1 MRKMLKTRASLRK
14 LTAVCCAAAL
24 VASSTG
30 TLIANG
36 RAGSQSPFGDGTPI
50 NEEYSEHLSL
60 QPTSVAF
67 QMATVLKWTPEYDVD
82 AQYNR
87 STVPLAS
94 RFTGPLVSDL
104 KNPDAKLTIASMAN
118 LNHDDTPSQ
127 GFDMFSNFAFDYWQY
142 LDSYIYWAG
151 SGSTEGI
158 VILPTPDMTDS
169 AHRNGVPMLGM
180 LAFPWEN
187 GGAGLTELRNMIQKN
202 PDGSYPVADKMVE
215 MAEYYGFDGYF
226 FNAEG
231 FFAAS
236 SEINALNNLMRYVHK
251 KYPNFIWSW
260 YNCIGGPG
268 VDEGTARFIKPDE
281 EGIYP
286 VDEMFC
292 NYGSEYRVDTTN
304 NTMIKYGRNPYDAFT
319 GYEMQRG
326 GDVDTQLSDH
336 LLMGA
341 DGRIKT
347 SIGLFIPNTTLGRAT
362 DPADFHVKERDLY
375 VGFSGDPTVWPGDPA
390 DPNAPKWIGLS
401 RFFAEKSVVDEA
413 PFTTTFN
420 TGHGKQWFVNGALSR
435 QKEWNNRSMSDVL
448 PTYTWIVRSEGSTL
462 TPNYDFDDAYNGGNS
477 IKYVGN
483 LDAGKANTS
492 LLYSTQVDV
501 VDNTKIKLTYKQN
514 SDQKLQLG
522 VYYGD
527 SYEDKNVIYYDLNN
541 VDAGNGWTTGIAD
554 LSADAGKVA
563 IGLSIRVESE
573 EGVQDY
579 ALNLGQLSIV
589 NEDCAAPATPEN
601 LHVEEMQ
608 YRTLTDRS
616 EDVKAELRIKWDKV
630 EGASYY
636 EIYHEN
642 ADGSNTLINAIP
654 NTAYYINTLS
664 VMEGKDHA
672 KVKVCAVA
680 PDGTRGEMQELTV
693 KWDSEMLQEGVF
705 VPHEEQLM
713 SENVCLGAT
722 VTGRSGQNTGETA
735 EMAIDGDINSKWC
748 VPGASW
754 GWMTIKLDE
763 PKTIKRW
770 RIEHAEAGG
779 EDPKS
784 NTFSFSLQYKDEDGN
799 WMTAD
804 SVIGNRNPIT
814 DRVLRTPV
822 TAQEF
827 KLQIDKAYY
836 SAIWAALRVYDW
848 KMFEEAGQEV
858 SDVHPSNLVEAVNN
872 QGANDTV
879 SFYNVERSQTIKV
892 YQSADAAEPIAS
904 KDSLEYGT
912 TLKFE
917 GLDFGSDSAGRLYY
931 TTTDNRIGGG
941 ESGRM
946 SVSYLA
952 ADNTNKAAQS
962 MDITFTP
969 FMEQDSENYR
979 FLSHMVY
986 YSLKVDGL
994 QPGDVLYAYE
1004 TAGDEVYTKKSLPV
1018 AEGESAAFIRSLR
1031 MTDINGSVTLEVRH
1045 EGMNSSGRYTVST
1058 RDLLN
1063 AQLEKAR
1070 AITKADYPVGF
1081 DALQKAIANAESVAA
1096 DEIAGFVETT
1106 NAQTALSEAL
1116 KNVKAVTEVLQ
1127 AVVDRAEQIKAD
1139 GALTNTVQVVVDG
1152 FNASLQEAKD
1162 LIANSSATQTQ
1173 LNDAAVK
1180 LLGFIAK
1187 VDWKQGDKT
1196 ALEVAIQ
1203 VADSINENLNLYIDT
1218 EAFEAAYG
1226 NAKAVYESGNSMQDD
1241 VDEAFQALVDAM
1253 NNMRMKANKDILN
1266 DMINKASAQD
1276 LSGCTADSVKAFHAA
1291 LTAAKAVAS
1300 DGKATQNEVD
1310 NAVERLLAA
1319 QAGLTKAP
1327 TVEAPVVS
1335 PSTDAPIQNAG
1346 DGSTPTKTGD
1356 AGVCSLMALTVL
1368 AGAAVI
1374 LLKKKTH

>member
-1 MRKMLKTRASLRK
+1 MRRMSKTRASLRK

-24 VASSTG
+24 VTSSTG
-30 TLIANG
+30 MLIANA
-36 RAGSQSPFGDGTPI
+36 RAGSQKPFGDGTPI
-50 NEEYSEHLSL
+50 NEEYNEHLSL

-67 QMATVLKWTPEYDVD
+67 QMKTVLEWTPEYDTD

-87 STVPLAS
+87 STVPLAD
-94 RFTGPLVSDL
+94 RFTGPLISDV

-118 LNHDDTPSQ
+118 LNHDDTSSQ

-158 VILPTPDMTDS
+158 VILPTPDLTDS

-180 LAFPWEN
+180 LAFPWED
-187 GGAGLTELRNMIQKN
+187 GGSGSTELRNMVQKN

-215 MAEYYGFDGYF
+215 MAKYYGFDGYF

-231 FFAAS
+231 FS
-236 SEINALNNLMRYVHK
+236 YNEDVGTLIDLMKYVHK
-251 KYPNFIWSW
+251 KYPDFIWSW

-268 VDEGTARFIKPDE
+268 VNDYTSKFIAADEDGL
-281 EGIYP
+281 YP
-286 VDEMFC
+286 VNEMFC
-292 NYGSEYRVDTTN
+292 NYGAEYSVDTTV
-304 NTMIKYGRNPYDAFT
+304 NTMIKNGRNPYDAFI

-326 GDVDTQLSDH
+326 GDVDTQLNDH

-347 SIGLFIPNTTLGRAT
+347 SIGLFIPNTTLGRAK

-375 VGFSGDPTVWPGDPA
+375 VGFSGDPTVWPGDPS
-390 DPNAPKWIGLS
+390 DPSAPKWIGLS

-420 TGHGKQWFVNGALSR
+420 TGHGKQWFVNGQLSR
-435 QKEWNNRSMSDVL
+435 TKEWNNRSMSDVL
-448 PTYTWIVRSEGSTL
+448 PTYTWIVRSEGSKL
-462 TPNYDFDDAYNGGNS
+462 VPNYDFDDAYNGGNS

-492 LLYSTQVDV
+492 LLYSTKVDV
-501 VDNTKIKLTYKQN
+501 ADNTKIKLTYKQN
-514 SDQKLQLG
+514 SNQKIQLG

-527 SYEDKNVIYYDLNN
+527 GYEDKNVAYYDLTN

-573 EGVQDY
+573 QGVQDY
-579 ALNLGQLSIV
+579 SLNLGQLSIV
-589 NEDCAAPATPEN
+589 NEDCAVPEAPEN
-601 LHVEEMQ
+601 LHVEEME
-608 YRTLTDRS
+608 YLTLTDRS
-616 EDVKAELRIKWDKV
+616 EDVKAELRVKWDKV

-642 ADGSNTLINAIP
+642 ADGSDTLINAIP
-654 NTAYYINTLS
+654 NTAYYINALS
-664 VMEGKDHA
+664 AMEGKDYA
-672 KVKVCAVA
+672 KIKVCAVA
-680 PDGTRGEMQELTV
+680 PDGTRGVMQELIV
-693 KWDSEMLQEGVF
+693 KWDPAMLQEGVF
-705 VPHEEQLM
+705 IPHEEQPM

-722 VTGRSGQNTGETA
+722 VTGKSGQNSGETA

-748 VPGASW
+748 IPGAST
-754 GWMTIKLDE
+754 GWMTIKLDQ
-763 PKTIKRW
+763 PRTIKRW

-779 EDPKS
+779 EDPNS
-784 NTFSFSLQYKDEDGN
+784 NTFNFGLQYKDENGN
-799 WMTAD
+799 WQTAD
-804 SVIGNRNPIT
+804 YVSGNRNPIT
-814 DRVLRTPV
+814 DRVLKTPI

-827 KLQIDKAYY
+827 KLKIDKAYNY
-836 SAIWAALRVYDW
+836 AIWAALRVYDW
-848 KMFEEAGQEV
+848 KMFEESGQEA
-858 SDVHPSNLVEAVNN
+858 SDVHPSQLVEAVNN
-872 QGANDTV
+872 VGANDTAT
-879 SFYNVERSQTIKV
+879 FYNVERSQTIKV
-892 YQSADAAEPIAS
+892 YASADAAEPLATQ
-904 KDSLEYGT
+904 DSLEYQT

-917 GLDFGSDSAGRLYY
+917 GLDFGADGAGRLYY

-946 SVSYLA
+946 SVPYLA
-952 ADNTNKAAQS
+952 ADDSRKAAKS

-969 FMEQDSENYR
+969 FMEQDSDNYR
-979 FLSHMVY
+979 FLDDQVY

-994 QPGDVLYAYE
+994 QPGDVLYAYDK
-1004 TAGDEVYTKKSLPV
+1004 ASDEVYTKRSLPV
-1018 AEGESAAFIRSLR
+1018 AEGETSAFIRSLR
-1031 MTDINGSVTLEVRH
+1031 MADINGSVTLEIRH
-1045 EGMNSSGRYTVST
+1045 EGMNPSGRYTVST

-1063 AQLEKAR
+1063 TQLEKAK

-1081 DALQKAIANAESVAA
+1081 DALQKAIANADPIAA
-1096 DEIAGFVETT
+1096 DENAGFVETT
-1106 NAQTALSEAL
+1106 SAQAVLNEAL
-1116 KNVKAVTEVLQ
+1116 KNVKAVTQVLQ
-1127 AVVDRAEQIKAD
+1127 AIVDHAEQIKAE
-1139 GALTNTVQVVVDG
+1139 GALNNTVQVVVDG
-1152 FNASLQEAKD
+1152 FNAALSEAKA
-1162 LIANSSATQTQ
+1162 LIADPSATQTQ

-1180 LLGFIAK
+1180 LLGYIAK

-1203 VADSINENLNLYIDT
+1203 VADSIHENLDLYIDT
-1218 EAFEAAYG
+1218 EAFVAAYE
-1226 NAKAVYESGNSMQDD
+1226 NAKQVYASGNSMQDD

-1253 NNMRMKANKDILN
+1253 NNLRMEANKDILN
-1266 DMINKASAQD
+1266 DMINKALAQD
-1276 LSGCTADSVKAFHAA
+1276 LSGYTADSVKAFHAA
-1291 LTAAKAVAS
+1291 LDAAKAVSA
-1300 DGKATQNEVD
+1300 DDKVTQKQVD
-1310 NAVERLLAA
+1310 DAVANLKAA

-1327 TVEAPVVS
+1327 TVDVPVVTPSTNAPV
-1335 PSTDAPIQNAG
+1335 QNAG

-1356 AGVCSLMALTVL
+1356 AGAFSLLALTAV
-1368 AGAAVI
+1368 AGAAVV
-1374 LLKKKTH
+1374 LFKKRNK